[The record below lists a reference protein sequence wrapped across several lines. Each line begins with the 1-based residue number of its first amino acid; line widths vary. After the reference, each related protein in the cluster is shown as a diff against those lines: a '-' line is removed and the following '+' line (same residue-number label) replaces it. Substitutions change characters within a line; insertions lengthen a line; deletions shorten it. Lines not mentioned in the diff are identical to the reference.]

1 MESYRQLIIAILLLA
16 AAMSII
22 DGTKRM
28 FLKLMHEI
36 HQSSLSHLKEKY
48 EVVMEKSDVEK
59 GSLPWSKLKLEDCC
73 SRETLQTS

>member
-16 AAMSII
+16 AAISII

-36 HQSSLSHLKEKY
+36 HQLSLSHLKEKY
-48 EVVMEKSDVEK
+48 EVVIEKSDVEK
-59 GSLPWSKLKLEDCC
+59 GSLPWPELKLEDCC
-73 SRETLQTS
+73 SRETL